1 MDTLVPA
8 LLKLRCYLCSTKNM
22 KEKLLKL
29 SNQGGSQKQWFFM
42 TGTPI
47 VRQSCCKTLSNQHI
61 YKIPVVNPCSKSN
74 CIPLKKLRH
83 S

>member
-22 KEKLLKL
+22 KEKLLKH
-29 SNQGGSQKQWFFM
+29 SNQGGSQKQWYSM

-47 VRQSCCKTLSNQHI
+47 VRQYCCRTLSNQHI
-61 YKIPVVNPCSKSN
+61 YKILPVNPCSKSN
-74 CIPLKKLRH
+74 YIHLKKLRH